1 MYRAVLLD
9 FFWAK
14 DVLQVKALM
23 GLVKSWNFFQ
33 RGKGNG
39 SMSITTTATEYRGRF
54 LKMIETIVEAEA

>member
-1 MYRAVLLD
+1 LLN

-14 DVLQVKALM
+14 DALQAKALT

-39 SMSITTTATEYRGRF
+39 PMNITTTATEYRERF
-54 LKMIETIVEAEA
+54 LKMIEAIVEAEA